1 MSALICHTA
10 GKLVGI
16 LLLLCLACV
25 GAGFE
30 IGRRNRREVSR

>member
-1 MSALICHTA
+1 MTALICHAA
-10 GKLVGI
+10 GDLAAI

-30 IGRRNRREVSR
+30 IGRRNRRGEAR